1 MPGTLWTPGAAIH
14 AHAEA
19 NPEQVVVSCA
29 LAEGGVARLTRGD
42 LDRWS
47 SRLAHRLLEA
57 GVQPG
62 RYVAIALPNGIE
74 HIVAT
79 IACYKAGGT
88 PMPVSSRLP
97 PAERDALFALANPAA
112 SFSDDAGRGGLSRAA
127 MAEEALTAWP
137 DTLPAAGTPEPIK
150 AVASGG
156 STGRP
161 KLIVTPGPFA
171 YAPGG
176 HPLAAL
182 LRLAPTDLMYS
193 PGPLYHN
200 GPFLFSLVLLFQG
213 GRILLNERFRADG
226 ALALIERERP
236 TVLNLVPTMMQR
248 MLREPGFAE
257 AELDSVR
264 LLWHLAAPCPD
275 WAKRGFIERFGGE
288 RVLELWAAT
297 EMNGLTVIDGNEWL
311 AHPGSVGRP
320 VATELRIVDEQRR
333 ALPVGEVG
341 EIFSRFAGGPA
352 QYRYEGATPLEEL
365 DEGFTSVGDMGY
377 LDEEGY
383 LYLSDRRVDMIIS
396 GGANV
401 FPAEVE
407 SVLSS
412 HPKVQDVAVIG
423 LADADLGRRVHA
435 VVEPRDPADPP
446 AVAELDALCRDR
458 LAAYKVP
465 RGYEVV
471 AGLPRTEAGKIRR
484 LGLREERDRAASQ
497 PS

>member
-1 MPGTLWTPGAAIH
+1 MTATHWTPGEAIH
-14 AHAEA
+14 AHTEA
-19 NPEQVVVSCA
+19 NPEEVAVSCA
-29 LAEGGVARLTRGD
+29 LADGGVARLTRSE

-47 SRLAHRLLEA
+47 SRLAHRLLA
-57 GVQPG
+57 MGVEPG
-62 RYVAIALPNGIE
+62 RYVAIALPNGVE

-79 IACYKAGGT
+79 LACYKAGGT
-88 PMPVSSRLP
+88 PMPVSYRLP
-97 PAERDALFALANPAA
+97 PAERDALLDLAAPAAVFSDEAGAGDLTRSTMAASALA
-112 SFSDDAGRGGLSRAA
+112 SY
-127 MAEEALTAWP
+127 P
-137 DTLPAAGTPEPIK
+137 DSLPAAGTPEPIK

-171 YAPGG
+171 YPPGG

-182 LRLAPTDLMYS
+182 LRLSPADLMYS

-213 GRILLNERFRADG
+213 GRILLNERFRADR
-226 ALALIERERP
+226 ALALIESERP

-257 AELDSVR
+257 AGLDSVR

-275 WAKRGFIERFGGE
+275 WAKRGFIERLGGE

-333 ALPVGEVG
+333 ELPAGEVG
-341 EIFSRFAGGPA
+341 EIFSRFAGGRA

-365 DEGFTSVGDMGY
+365 DEGFSSVGDMGY

-446 AVAELDALCRDR
+446 AVAELDTLCREQ

-471 AGLPRTEAGKIRR
+471 PELPRTEAGKIRR
-484 LGLREERDRAASQ
+484 LALREARDRLPDQAS
-497 PS
+497 